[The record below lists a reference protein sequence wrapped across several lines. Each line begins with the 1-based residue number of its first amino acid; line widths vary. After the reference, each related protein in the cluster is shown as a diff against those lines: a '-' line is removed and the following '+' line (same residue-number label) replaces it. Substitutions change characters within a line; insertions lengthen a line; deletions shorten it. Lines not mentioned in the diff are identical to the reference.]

1 MRFTKI
7 VRHWIWVAPL
17 VLGVIFVAAGIY
29 TYLEGRDAKNT
40 VHDQIVAEQ
49 ITTAEDSAI
58 PGVLVD
64 DADTA
69 QAQADAIQKH
79 TLTSTGGKTYSQLE
93 RFVSADGQ
101 GTTNDAKAA
110 LIGADGKPVANP
122 LRNTAFQGAALRTAL
137 NEAVIGFKL
146 SDLVMGIGVFMLVIG
161 GTFIV
166 FIAPAV
172 YYSAE
177 VANHYEEIIKRE
189 KKEAPGT
196 GTVMPA

>member
-1 MRFTKI
+1 MKWFKF
-7 VRHWIWVAPL
+7 VRHYVWFAPL
-17 VLGVIFVAAGIY
+17 VLGVIFVAAGVY
-29 TYLEGRDAKNT
+29 MYLEGRDAKNT

-49 ITTAEDSAI
+49 ITTASDSSM

-69 QAQADAIQKH
+69 QAQADVIQKH
-79 TLTSTGGKTYSQLE
+79 TLTTTGGKTYSQLD
-93 RFVSADGQ
+93 RYVAADGKA
-101 GTTNDAKAA
+101 TTNDAKAA
-110 LIGADGKPVANP
+110 LIGSDGNPVANP
-122 LRNTAFQGAALRTAL
+122 VRNTVFQGNALRTAL

-146 SDLVMGIGVFMLVIG
+146 SDLVMGIGAFMLVIG

-177 VANHYEEIIKRE
+177 VANHYEELIKRE
-189 KKEAPGT
+189 KKEASAKGRA
-196 GTVMPA
+196 MPA

>member
-7 VRHWIWVAPL
+7 ARHWIWVAPL
-17 VLGVIFVAAGIY
+17 ALGVIFVAAGIY

-49 ITTAEDSAI
+49 ITTASDSSI

-69 QAQADAIQKH
+69 QAQADVIQKH
-79 TLTSTGGKTYSQLE
+79 TLTTTGGKTYSQLD
-93 RFVSADGQ
+93 RYVAADGK

-110 LIGADGKPVANP
+110 LIGSDGNPVANP
-122 LRNTAFQGAALRTAL
+122 VRNTVFQGDALRTAL

-146 SDLVMGIGVFMLVIG
+146 SDLVMGIGAFMLVIG

-177 VANHYEEIIKRE
+177 VANHYEELIKRE
-189 KKEAPGT
+189 KKEAPAKGT
-196 GTVMPA
+196 AMPA